1 MTNKLYRYPSARY
14 LLLAIAW
21 LCSFSA
27 QGQYESWLNKTYS
40 ERVGEIKIFID
51 GLIFSPDSAAVMNKL
66 AGLKEFGKKH
76 HDKEMVLEADL
87 VRAYYYSI
95 HASDRNRVIGLFQQL
110 IEEAREKGSLVLQAR
125 GHRHLS
131 YYYWE
136 YVKNYELAFEQF
148 LLLDQ
153 VLEKMNSDAFP
164 DKLDHLYQIG
174 RAFYHFS
181 EHREA
186 IPYFKKALR
195 LPETSFNKIYV
206 NQARNTM
213 GLSYQ
218 AIGQLDAADQ
228 CFRAIIRSNPG
239 NIWEGIASG
248 NLGYSY
254 YLRND
259 YETAIPLLE
268 KDISMAVKEQDWG
281 LASGSGMTLADIYFR
296 KDQEVAARKMTLQA
310 REYVLRSGQYR
321 RYQYLYPLMSKMYAA
336 EGRLALSNA
345 YLDSAI
351 KVKDSLAREF
361 NALQM
366 MRAAQKAEQDQ
377 YKASVKDIE
386 HKRHLNR
393 MERNGLI
400 GLVLLMIVIAF
411 YWYRQQV
418 KKQQRQEEQ
427 VRKAEEELASATKQL
442 NEVAKHISEKN
453 KLIELLQEQY
463 NQPDNELF
471 LQLQQ
476 STILTEEEW
485 DNFRSLFEKVHSGYL
500 RRLKTKLPELSPAEI
515 RFMTLA
521 KLQFTN
527 KEMAATLGVS
537 QQAIRTTWHRLR
549 KKLDL
554 PEEGSL
560 EELVNSI

>member
-1 MTNKLYRYPSARY
+1 M
-14 LLLAIAW
+14 LLAILW

-27 QGQYESWLNKTYS
+27 NAQYEHWLNRSYP
-40 ERVGEIKIFID
+40 ERVGDIKIFID
-51 GLIFSPDSAAVMNKL
+51 GLLFNPDSNAIL
-66 AGLKEFGKKH
+66 QRIEGLREFGKKH
-76 HDKEMVLEADL
+76 NDKEIMLEATL
-87 VRAYYYSI
+87 VNAYYLSI
-95 HASDRNRVIGLFQQL
+95 HAADRNRVVRLFQHL
-110 IEEAREKGSLVLQAR
+110 IDEAKEKGSLVYEAR

-131 YYYWE
+131 YYFWNYI
-136 YVKNYELAFEQF
+136 KNYELAFEQF

-153 VLEKMNSDAFP
+153 VLEKMNSDIFP

-174 RAFYHFS
+174 LAYYHFS

-186 IPYFKKALR
+186 ITYFSKALR

-218 AIGQLDAADQ
+218 AIGQLDSADQ
-228 CFRAIIRSNPG
+228 CFRDLIKANPG

-254 YLRND
+254 YLRNNYD
-259 YETAIPLLE
+259 AAIPLLE
-268 KDISMAVKEQDWG
+268 KDISMALKENDYG

-296 KDQEVAARKMTLQA
+296 RNQTEAARKQTVLC
-310 REYVLRSGQYR
+310 REYVLKSGQYS
-321 RYQYLYPLMSKMYAA
+321 RYRYLYPLMSKMYAA
-336 EGRLALSNA
+336 EGNLSLSNV

-351 KVKDSLAREF
+351 IVKDSLAREF

-366 MRAAQKAEQDQ
+366 MRAAQKAEQVQ
-377 YKASVKDIE
+377 YRASVTDIE
-386 HKRHLNR
+386 NKRRLNKI
-393 MERNGLI
+393 ERNILI
-400 GLVLLMIVIAF
+400 AVVMMMIGIAW
-411 YWYRQQV
+411 YWYRLQV

-427 VRKAEEELASATKQL
+427 MRKAEEELATATRQL
-442 NEVAKHISEKN
+442 NEFARHISEKN
-453 KLIELLQEQY
+453 KLIDLLQEQ
-463 NQPDNELF
+463 NGQQDNELF

-485 DNFRSLFEKVHSGYL
+485 DSFKSLFEKVHSGYL
-500 RRLKTKLPELSPAEI
+500 RRLKIKLPELSPAEI

>member
-1 MTNKLYRYPSARY
+1 MFNQRSLIRPAKF
-14 LLLAIAW
+14 LLIAIAW
-21 LCSFSA
+21 LFSFSA
-27 QGQYESWLNKTYS
+27 RGQYESWLNKSYS
-40 ERVGEIKIFID
+40 ERVGDIKIFID
-51 GLIFSPDSAAVMNKL
+51 GLLFNPDSISILKKID
-66 AGLKEFGKKH
+66 GLKEFGEKH
-76 HDKEMVLEADL
+76 KDKEIVLEAAL
-87 VRAYYYSI
+87 VKAYYLSI
-95 HASDRNRVIGLFQQL
+95 HASDKNRVVDLFQQL
-110 IEEAREKGSLVLQAR
+110 IQSARDKGSLVLEAR

-131 YYYWE
+131 YYYWN
-136 YVKNYELAFEQF
+136 YIKNYELAFEQF

-164 DKLDHLYQIG
+164 DKLDHLYNIG
-174 RAFYHFS
+174 RAYYHFS
-181 EHREA
+181 EYREA
-186 IPYFKKALR
+186 ITYFKKALR

-218 AIGQLDAADQ
+218 AIGQLDSADQ
-228 CFRAIIRSNPG
+228 CFGEIIRSNPG

-248 NLGYSY
+248 NLGYDH

-259 YETAIPLLE
+259 FEPAIPLLE
-268 KDISMAVKEQDWG
+268 KDVSMALKERDWG
-281 LASGSGMTLADIYFR
+281 LASGSGMTLADIYFKKGQLADAKR
-296 KDQEVAARKMTLQA
+296 QTLQA
-310 REYVLRSGQYR
+310 REYVLKSGQYS
-321 RYQYLYPLMSKMYAA
+321 RYRYLYPLMSKMYAA
-336 EGRLALSNA
+336 EGRLQLSNA
-345 YLDSAI
+345 YLDSALF
-351 KVKDSLAREF
+351 VKDSLVREF

-377 YKASVKDIE
+377 YKASVKEIE
-386 HKRHLNR
+386 NKRRLNR
-393 MERNGLI
+393 MERNLLI
-400 GLVLLMIVIAF
+400 GLVLLMILVAW

-418 KKQQRQEEQ
+418 KKHQRQEEQ
-427 VRKAEEELASATKQL
+427 VRRAEEELSLASKQL
-442 NEVAKHISEKN
+442 NEFARHISEKN
-453 KLIELLQEQY
+453 KLIGLLQEQ
-463 NQPDNELF
+463 NGQQDNELY

-485 DNFRSLFEKVHSGYL
+485 DSFRSLFERVHSGYL

-554 PEEGSL
+554 QEEGSL

>member
-1 MTNKLYRYPSARY
+1 
-14 LLLAIAW
+14 
-21 LCSFSA
+21 
-27 QGQYESWLNKTYS
+27 
-40 ERVGEIKIFID
+40 
-51 GLIFSPDSAAVMNKL
+51 
-66 AGLKEFGKKH
+66 
-76 HDKEMVLEADL
+76 
-87 VRAYYYSI
+87 
-95 HASDRNRVIGLFQQL
+95 
-110 IEEAREKGSLVLQAR
+110 
-125 GHRHLS
+125 
-131 YYYWE
+131 
-136 YVKNYELAFEQF
+136 
-148 LLLDQ
+148 
-153 VLEKMNSDAFP
+153 MNSDTFP

-174 RAFYHFS
+174 RAYYHFS

-186 IPYFKKALR
+186 ITYFKKALS
-195 LPETSFNKIYV
+195 LPETPFNKIYV

-213 GLSYQ
+213 GMSYQ
-218 AIGQLDAADQ
+218 AINQLDSADL
-228 CFRAIIRSNPG
+228 CFRELIKSNPG

-259 YETAIPLLE
+259 FDTAIPLLE
-268 KDISMAVKEQDWG
+268 KDVNLAIKEQDWG
-281 LASGSGMTLADIYFR
+281 LASGSAMTLADIYF
-296 KDQEVAARKMTLQA
+296 KKNQLSKAKEQTLQA
-310 REYVLRSGQYR
+310 REYVLRSNQYS
-321 RYQYLYPLMSKMYAA
+321 RYRYLFPLMSKMYAA
-336 EGRLALSNA
+336 EGKLPLSNA

-351 KVKDSLAREF
+351 IVKDSLAREF

-377 YKASVKDIE
+377 YRATVKDIE
-386 HKRHLNR
+386 NKRLLNKI
-393 MERNGLI
+393 ERNLLI
-400 GLVLLMIVIAF
+400 GVVLLMILIAWF
-411 YWYRQQV
+411 WYRQQV

-427 VRKAEEELASATKQL
+427 VRRAEEELASATRQL
-442 NEVAKHISEKN
+442 NEFARHISEKN
-453 KLIELLQEQY
+453 KLIDLLQEQ
-463 NQPDNELF
+463 NGQQDNELF
-471 LQLQQ
+471 VQLQQ

-485 DNFRSLFEKVHSGYL
+485 DSFRNLFERVHSGYL

-537 QQAIRTTWHRLR
+537 QQAIRTTWHRPR